1 MAEFWKNVPKKNAKK
16 SPMVIT
22 RNGAFVAA
30 IKANEKWDTLRNKGP
45 MTMTMRLPKR
55 SAKYPEKGE
64 PMIIANPIT
73 GKINPT
79 VDMGI
84 PRIVCK

>member
-1 MAEFWKNVPKKNAKK
+1 
-16 SPMVIT
+16 
-22 RNGAFVAA
+22 
-30 IKANEKWDTLRNKGP
+30 
-45 MTMTMRLPKR
+45 
-55 SAKYPEKGE
+55 
-64 PMIIANPIT
+64 MIIANPIT